1 MSTLAARGE
10 ILINSSVGLGGLG
23 GLGGVERP
31 AMGDITENDDV
42 GMNHII
48 QPGDVI
54 PPIMTKGE
62 GRD

>member
-10 ILINSSVGLGGLG
+10 ILINSSVGLG